1 LTHILGE
8 LNNTTSGFGFKGFTQ
23 WVGIKLNL
31 FAQRSKLA
39 SQMYAIVLEHFIF
52 KVVFGLKKAPNG
64 WTLQKSNVKYEIQLP
79 TPLN

>member
-1 LTHILGE
+1 MTHILGE

-52 KVVFGLKKAPNG
+52 KVVFGLKKVVEHFKN
-64 WTLQKSNVKYEIQLP
+64 QMSNMKFNCQHH
-79 TPLN
+79 